1 MFPVIY
7 PFDKIKQQKKMSV
20 YSESGSMIS
29 LGGKEMDLEC
39 SIEKVINELQQ
50 SLNTVQYN
58 IRQVMMC
65 ADRGEN
71 FEDEAKMAGTV
82 EDTLLDMNRLFLDLL
97 DITDQLVSIPTT
109 PEDKTFFK
117 KFKADRKLIKKQK
130 LKEYEDAKKREKLER
145 KTIKMD
151 DVME

>member
-1 MFPVIY
+1 
-7 PFDKIKQQKKMSV
+7 
-20 YSESGSMIS
+20 MIS

-109 PEDKTFFK
+109 PEDKAFFK
-117 KFKADRKLIKKQK
+117 KFKQERKLIKKQR